1 MSLAIFSFIFV
12 MWILIIIGGGLMVL
26 FIGPLSFSGFGELDP
41 LVNSGA
47 KVIIGLLPPIY
58 TGLPCYSKTEGN
70 KIIKKYNESII
81 KISKR
86 KKLKV
91 VSFINFKE
99 KFYSDGVHLNYIG
112 YVEMARRW
120 LGAIKDEL

>member
-1 MSLAIFSFIFV
+1 M
-12 MWILIIIGGGLMVL
+12 
-26 FIGPLSFSGFGELDP
+26 
-41 LVNSGA
+41 
-47 KVIIGLLPPIY
+47 IIGLLPPIY

-86 KKLKV
+86 KRLKV